1 MSDLKIPTSK
11 REIIAARIV
20 PKSSCYVIEIVYER
34 RSETTDKQQIAGV
47 DLGVNNLITQNNQPS
62 SKRLIF
68 LTHKRNCRGENY
80 LHTASK
86 KVIDW
91 CIRPQIGTLII
102 GHNEWMK
109 QSLNLGKRNHQ
120 QLVNIPHYRLIEML
134 TYKAQLKGIKV
145 IITEESYT
153 SQSSALDRDELPKY
167 GEEKPL
173 FKGKRLARGL
183 DKMGKN
189 QLLNADVNGAFNIIR
204 KVITDVIEQGIRGLP
219 FNTLRA

>member
-1 MSDLKIPTSK
+1 
-11 REIIAARIV
+11 
-20 PKSSCYVIEIVYER
+20 
-34 RSETTDKQQIAGV
+34 
-47 DLGVNNLITQNNQPS
+47 
-62 SKRLIF
+62 
-68 LTHKRNCRGENY
+68 
-80 LHTASK
+80 
-86 KVIDW
+86 
-91 CIRPQIGTLII
+91 
-102 GHNEWMK
+102 MK

-120 QLVNIPHYRLIEML
+120 QLVNIPHHRLREML

-173 FKGKRLARGL
+173 FKGKRLA
-183 DKMGKN
+183 MGKN